1 MAHKPTISIH
11 ERFAEFVAEA
21 KLADE
26 LGFDYFFTTEHHF
39 SGDFSL
45 SPSQPVTLGALT
57 QATKNIRIGPMIV
70 NMTVSDPLRVAEEI
84 LILDHMSN
92 GRLEI
97 GLGRGSR
104 VHEHVTFGVRTETD
118 RARLAEGIDFV
129 VKALTTRG
137 NFSSLGEFHQY
148 FDVELPWEPLQKPY
162 PPVWVPTLSPD
173 SARSY
178 ALRGFHNAGIAFIPW
193 DRMRPS
199 FEASNEAWAEAGH
212 PPENRRLGYMASTI
226 VAETD
231 EEARRLMYEHFPHQ
245 VSLFEYEASRSY
257 AITGAQWD
265 PFEDLKTKLTESE
278 DRLAFLCGSPETVA
292 ERIGILKAEFGM
304 NVYLGEFAFGLL
316 DFDDVARSMR
326 LFMDEVMPRVNRD
339 AGPSG
344 RVGRLQQ
351 HHL

>member
-1 MAHKPTISIH
+1 MGQDAP
-11 ERFAEFVAEA
+11 
-21 KLADE
+21 L
-26 LGFDYFFTTEHHF
+26 
-39 SGDFSL
+39 
-45 SPSQPVTLGALT
+45 
-57 QATKNIRIGPMIV
+57 IR
-70 NMTVSDPLRVAEEI
+70 S
-84 LILDHMSN
+84 
-92 GRLEI
+92 
-97 GLGRGSR
+97 
-104 VHEHVTFGVRTETD
+104 
-118 RARLAEGIDFV
+118 
-129 VKALTTRG
+129 
-137 NFSSLGEFHQY
+137 
-148 FDVELPWEPLQKPY
+148 VE
-162 PPVWVPTLSPD
+162 
-173 SARSY
+173 
-178 ALRGFHNAGIAFIPW
+178 
-193 DRMRPS
+193 S

-278 DRLAFLCGSPETVA
+278 DRLAFLCGLPETVA

-344 RVGRLQQ
+344 RVGRQQQ